1 MFIEQNSN
9 TNFKHFQIKI
19 LFNIN
24 MFQGN
29 KLNLLLL
36 ISLSVFFGASAQ
48 LNNCW
53 DPSTGSQ
60 VNCVSPDNVFCVT
73 NFTSGVGSCSA
84 TQPTDPSFLY
94 CSSGDGCNKIVTKC
108 YNPASR
114 VSSRKSKHSNSNSI
128 EDTQDNNLSGY
139 VSCDATG
146 LDQYC
151 QVSHKKLEN
160 TFIEIIYFKFN

>member
-1 MFIEQNSN
+1 MF
-9 TNFKHFQIKI
+9 H
-19 LFNIN
+19 
-24 MFQGN
+24 GN
-29 KLNLLLL
+29 KLNFILL
-36 ISLSVFFGASAQ
+36 ISLSVFFCASAQ

-60 VNCVSPDNVFCVT
+60 VNCVSPDNVYCVT

-108 YNPASR
+108 YNPANRTKSR
-114 VSSRKSKHSNSNSI
+114 HSREK
-128 EDTQDNNLSGY
+128 NLSGY